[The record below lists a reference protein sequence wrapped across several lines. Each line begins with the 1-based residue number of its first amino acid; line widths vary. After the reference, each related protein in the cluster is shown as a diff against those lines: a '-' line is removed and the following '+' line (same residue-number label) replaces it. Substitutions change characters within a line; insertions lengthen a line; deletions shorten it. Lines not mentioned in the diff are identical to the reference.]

1 MGIYRKEFSKL
12 ACEVRNVFPE
22 QGTSQ
27 MIKYMWMQVSAKRK
41 RGIWGKEKS
50 PLKVRNRMLWD
61 ERVPPKFIHKLMV
74 RPLGGD

>member
-1 MGIYRKEFSKL
+1 MGIYRKELFKL

-27 MIKYMWMQVSAKRK
+27 MISTRGCRYLQKE

-50 PLKVRNRMLWD
+50 LLKV
-61 ERVPPKFIHKLMV
+61 
-74 RPLGGD
+74 